1 MRRRPLY
8 RQFVSSYHCVAL
20 PPSSPSRRR
29 RVIGARRASLSSQRL
44 LVSLHGVG
52 TVSGFWEVLSQLL
65 AEHLLPSTP
74 VFAGLHRRST
84 SSNFCTISNA
94 DNPIVRMYIL
104 SLLFVLMF
112 LLLLASLSGLFRP
125 KLCGL
130 PLTASPTS
138 VACVFQKNWYGG
150 MVVCSR

>member
-94 DNPIVRMYIL
+94 DNPIVRM
-104 SLLFVLMF
+104 SNTFFVVRSHI
-112 LLLLASLSGLFRP
+112 ASVTSTR
-125 KLCGL
+125 KLGF
-130 PLTASPTS
+130 ASVRSAS
-138 VACVFQKNWYGG
+138 VFD
-150 MVVCSR
+150 